1 MGNAISTCFSK
12 YATFSGRASR
22 SEYWFFYLFY
32 IIIYIVGL
40 IVSAVVG
47 NSMLVYIFTI
57 PVWLPQIAAAIRRM
71 HDVGRSGWFIL
82 VPIYNL
88 VLLCTASNPGTN
100 KYGDL

>member
-1 MGNAISTCFSK
+1 MGNAVSVCFKK

-22 SEYWFFYLFY
+22 SEFWFFYLFY
-32 IIIYIVGL
+32 IIIYIVGS
-40 IVSAVVG
+40 IAGVAVDS
-47 NSMLVYIFTI
+47 SMLAYLFIVPI
-57 PVWLPQIAAAIRRM
+57 WLPQLAVGIRRM

-88 VLLCTASNPGTN
+88 ILLVSASNPGTN

>member
-1 MGNAISTCFSK
+1 MGNAISACFKK

-32 IIIYIVGL
+32 IIAFIVGM
-40 IVSAVVG
+40 IVAGAVGSSSVQY
-47 NSMLVYIFTI
+47 LFIL
-57 PVWLPQIAAAIRRM
+57 PLWLPLFAAGIRRI
-71 HDVGRSGWFIL
+71 HDTGRSGWFIL

-88 VLLCTASNPGTN
+88 ILMFTPSNPGTN